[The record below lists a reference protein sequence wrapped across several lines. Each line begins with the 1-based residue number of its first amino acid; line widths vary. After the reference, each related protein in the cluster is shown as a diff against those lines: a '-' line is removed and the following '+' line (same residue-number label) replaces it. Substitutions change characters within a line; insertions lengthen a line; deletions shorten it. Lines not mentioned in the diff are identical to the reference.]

1 MIGFEKPEIRKSIE
15 EDRKYGKFEIEPL
28 ARGYG
33 LTLGNALRRV
43 LIGSFPGAA
52 VTSIKID
59 GVLHEFSSIPGVRED
74 VTEIILNLKQL
85 AVKITGDETKRAII
99 NAVGPKVVTAADI
112 MADFEVEI
120 FNKDLHIAT
129 LEDNVPLV
137 MDLYISRGLG
147 YVPAEQNKSD
157 DTPISVIPIDS
168 IFTPIKK
175 VNFTVE
181 DKRIGQY
188 TNYDKLIMEVWTDE
202 SITPDESLSIAGKT
216 LIDHLQLFMGVAD
229 VADGLEIM
237 IEKKEDLKEKSLEM
251 NIEDLDLSVRSYNC
265 LKRAAINTVEDLIC
279 KTEDEMIK
287 VRNLGRK
294 SLDEI
299 RYKLKDLGL
308 SLRDNDE

>member
-33 LTLGNALRRV
+33 ITLGNALRRV

-147 YVPAEQNKSD
+147 YVPAEQNKTD

-308 SLRDNDE
+308 SLKDNDE